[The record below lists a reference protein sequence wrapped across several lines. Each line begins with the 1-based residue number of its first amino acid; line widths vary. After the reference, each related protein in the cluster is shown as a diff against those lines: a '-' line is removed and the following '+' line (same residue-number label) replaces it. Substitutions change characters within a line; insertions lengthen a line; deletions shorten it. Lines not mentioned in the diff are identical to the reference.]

1 MTANLLLTGS
11 QGQLGTTL
19 QQYWPGSALSEQ
31 YQLHCVDVENLD
43 LTNQPALAEYLDQLE
58 PSVIVNAAAYTA
70 VDRAEEEREL
80 AFRVNEKVVAD
91 LARWCNSNSAV
102 LCHISTDFVFDGSA
116 DSPYATEAGT
126 NPVSVYGAS
135 KLAGEQQVQALLP
148 DSSTIV
154 RTSWLYSEYGSNF
167 VKTMLRLMA
176 EKDALGIVADQIG
189 SPTSTHSLVNFL
201 FRCIESKLFGL
212 FHWSDG
218 DEISWYDFAVAI
230 QQAGIEFGL
239 LDEAIPLNRLTT
251 AEYPTPAAR
260 PAYSVLDRSKATEL
274 LDETPNSW
282 REELF
287 RVVAT
292 LAHLEG
298 DPE

>member
-1 MTANLLLTGS
+1 MTATLLLTGS
-11 QGQLGTTL
+11 QGQLGTTI

-31 YQLHCVDVENLD
+31 YQRQCVDVNDLD
-43 LTNQPALAEYLDQLE
+43 LTNHPALTDYLDQLE
-58 PSVIVNAAAYTA
+58 PVVIVNAAAYTA
-70 VDRAEEEREL
+70 VDRAEEEQGS
-80 AFRVNEKVVAD
+80 AFRVNEQVVAD
-91 LARWCNSNSAV
+91 LASWCKSSSAA
-102 LCHISTDFVFDGSA
+102 LYHISTDFVFDGKA
-116 DSPYATEAGT
+116 DSPYATDSAT

-135 KLAGEQQVQALLP
+135 KLAGEQQLQALLP

-154 RTSWLYSEYGSNF
+154 RTSWLYSEYGNNF
-167 VKTMLRLMA
+167 VKTMLRLMG
-176 EKDALGIVADQIG
+176 EKDSLGIVADQIG
-189 SPTSTHSLVNFL
+189 SPTSTHSLVNIL
-201 FRCIESKLFGL
+201 FRCIESRAFGI

-218 DEISWYDFAVAI
+218 DEISWYDFAAAI

-239 LDEAIPLNRLTT
+239 LEEAIPLNRLTT

-260 PAYSVLDRSKATEL
+260 PAYSVLDRSKTIAL

-292 LAHLEG
+292 LAQLEG